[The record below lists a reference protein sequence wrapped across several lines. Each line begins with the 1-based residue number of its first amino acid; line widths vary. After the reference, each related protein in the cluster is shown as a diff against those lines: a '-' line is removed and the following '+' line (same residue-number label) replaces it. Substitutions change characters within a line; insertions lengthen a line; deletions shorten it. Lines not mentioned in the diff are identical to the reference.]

1 MFGRPFMEFPLSV
14 HLININTDGCVENT
28 GIEPVTY

>member
-14 HLININTDGCVENT
+14 HLINRNTDGCVDNT
-28 GIEPVTY
+28 GIEPVTF